1 MSRQKTSTRKQLKTL
16 IILVSVTIL
25 YLIYRYQG
33 SADFFILYLNRSFN
47 YSDAQASA
55 QYYQWGMALF
65 VLGFIPALIIK
76 LGFRERVRDYG
87 LQLRR
92 PLMVLLIALLGI
104 AFLTPLVYF
113 GSKNY
118 QFQALYPLVLNAGNS
133 PAAFVK
139 SAFFYF
145 LYYVGYEFCFRG
157 FLFMGIKDDIGDWQA
172 LGVSLIAT
180 VLLHVSQPQAEM
192 IMAVF
197 AGVAF
202 PLIVKK
208 MRTIWPVV
216 FIHAYAGIALDYWII
231 MARGGFSYT

>member
-1 MSRQKTSTRKQLKTL
+1 MPRKTTLERPQLKTL
-16 IILVSVTIL
+16 FILVSVTIL

-47 YSDAQASA
+47 YTNAQACA

-65 VLGFIPALIIK
+65 IIGLIPALIVK
-76 LGFRERVRDYG
+76 FGFKERLADYG

-92 PLMVLLIALLGI
+92 PLMVLLITLLGV
-104 AFLTPLVYF
+104 AFLTPFVYL

-118 QFQALYPLVLNAGNS
+118 QFQAIYPLVLNAGNS
-133 PAAFVK
+133 PASFGK

-157 FLFMGIKDDIGDWQA
+157 FLFLGIKDDIGDWQA

-197 AGVAF
+197 AGVVF
-202 PLIVKK
+202 PLIVRK
-208 MRTIWPVV
+208 MRTIWPVI

-231 MARGGFSYT
+231 MARGGF

>member
-1 MSRQKTSTRKQLKTL
+1 VGNGALCSRVHPRSDHQTRVQGTRAGLRASTQKT
-16 IILVSVTIL
+16 
-25 YLIYRYQG
+25 
-33 SADFFILYLNRSFN
+33 AD
-47 YSDAQASA
+47 
-55 QYYQWGMALF
+55 G
-65 VLGFIPALIIK
+65 
-76 LGFRERVRDYG
+76 
-87 LQLRR
+87 
-92 PLMVLLIALLGI
+92 LIALLGI

>member
-1 MSRQKTSTRKQLKTL
+1 MTRGRPSIKKQLKTI

-33 SADFFILYLNRSFN
+33 SADFFILYLSRSFDYTN
-47 YSDAQASA
+47 AQASA
-55 QYYQWGMALF
+55 QYYQWATALF
-65 VLGFIPALIIK
+65 VLGLIPALIIK
-76 LGFRERVRDYG
+76 IGFKERVRDYG
-87 LQLRR
+87 LKINR
-92 PLMVLLIALLGI
+92 PLMVLLITLLGI

-118 QFQALYPLVLNAGNS
+118 QFQAIYPLVLNAGNS
-133 PAAFVK
+133 PAAFVR

-157 FLFMGIKDDIGDWQA
+157 FLFMGIKDDVGDWQA

-180 VLLHVSQPQAEM
+180 VLLHVSQPQMEM
-192 IMAVF
+192 IMAF
-197 AGVAF
+197 LAGIAF

-208 MRTIWPVV
+208 MRTIWPVI

-231 MARGGFSYT
+231 MARGGF